1 MGHRGSLWV
10 RLLTPTGCLLILRR
24 PGAAEHQGAETIY
37 ELGRQTIV
45 PDQESHVDR
54 AVKRIEQKIRIDVLA
69 EFAARNAPTKCGI
82 SFATP
87 RHEEA
92 FPEGCDEGRIG
103 LTRRED
109 GGDDA
114 APGTA
119 EYLYELPHLAAHIGV
134 QGTGVWK
141 VKMPGGAVGKG

>member
-45 PDQESHVDR
+45 PDQESQVDR
-54 AVKRIEQKIRIDVLA
+54 AVKRIAQKIRIDVLA
-69 EFAARNAPTKCGI
+69 EIAARNAPMKCGT

-87 RHEEA
+87 RNEECIPGA
-92 FPEGCDEGRIG
+92 CHEGR
-103 LTRRED
+103 LMRT
-109 GGDDA
+109 
-114 APGTA
+114 
-119 EYLYELPHLAAHIGV
+119 
-134 QGTGVWK
+134 
-141 VKMPGGAVGKG
+141 